1 MHWRRSSAGSTRTQ
15 TRRSSTRTRTSLIWP
30 GSGAI
35 PAFKPDWSP
44 DLFLHRMYTCH
55 LMVVRKEVFESAGG
69 FRTGYEG
76 AQDYDLL
83 LRVMERT
90 DRISHLPRILYHWRK
105 LPQSTASAGAA
116 KPWAMDAGRLALED
130 YVARRGLDAEVLPGG
145 APGLFRMKRRIAGEP
160 LVSIVIPTA
169 GRMRDDRG
177 APSRPARAGDRAV

>member
-1 MHWRRSSAGSTRTQ
+1 MIYSDEDKLDLAGRRCD
-15 TRRSSTRTRTSLIWP
+15 
-30 GSGAI
+30 

-55 LMVVRKEVFESAGG
+55 LTVVRKEVFESAGG

-90 DRISHLPRILYHWRK
+90 DRISHVPRILYHWRK

-130 YVARRGLDAEVLPGG
+130 YVARA
-145 APGLFRMKRRIAGEP
+145 ASTRRCCQA
-160 LVSIVIPTA
+160 A
-169 GRMRDDRG
+169 HRDCSG
-177 APSRPARAGDRAV
+177 